1 MKDYIAVAGQLSL
14 SHLMF
19 ISQTEANILLRL
31 ARHPNGPTLHF
42 RVHQFMLTK
51 QVKSMQKRP
60 FDSMA
65 AFQTPPV
72 LVLNNFNQS
81 DDLHVKLMKVTF
93 QNIFPAINVKS
104 VKLSD
109 CRRVVLF
116 HFDKDTQFVEMR
128 HYAIR
133 ANPVGISR
141 SIKKIIQAKVPDL
154 GSLQDISEFVD
165 GTYTGAA
172 SDSEAEDESS
182 RVTLPDRFMGRG
194 NVKSQLSAM
203 KLTELGPRL
212 TLEIYKV
219 EQGVSEGDVLYHKFV
234 KKSPEEA
241 AAIKAKVSVY
251 FQILSFLLL
260 FSWYRS
266 SARRN

>member
-1 MKDYIAVAGQLSL
+1 
-14 SHLMF
+14 MF
-19 ISQTEANILLRL
+19 MSQTESNVILRV
-31 ARHPNGPTLHF
+31 ARHPNGPTVHF
-42 RVHQFMLTK
+42 RVNQFMLTK
-51 QVKSMQKRP
+51 EVKAMQKRP
-60 FDSMA
+60 FDSAA
-65 AFQTPPV
+65 AFHTPPV

-81 DDLHVKLMKVTF
+81 DDMHVKLMKVTF
-93 QNIFPAINVKS
+93 QHLFPAINVKT

-116 HFDKDTQFVEMR
+116 HFNKETQTVEMR

-141 SIKKIIQAKVPDL
+141 SVKKIIQAKVPDL
-154 GSLQDISEFVD
+154 GSLNDISEFVD

-182 RVTLPDRFMGRG
+182 RVTLPDRFVGRG
-194 NVKSQLSAM
+194 NAKSQLSAM

-219 EQGVSEGDVLYHKFV
+219 EQGVGEGDVLYHKFE
-234 KKSPEEA
+234 KKTAEEA
-241 AAIKAKVSVY
+241 AAIKARVSIFVFMLDFGRY
-251 FQILSFLLL
+251 SPATANQLD
-260 FSWYRS
+260 
-266 SARRN
+266 